1 MLNKKSNSSRGFTLL
16 EILLVVGIIA
26 ILAGIVIL
34 AINPTKQLGDT
45 RNAQRRSDVL
55 TILNAVYQFSIDNN
69 GKLPTDDGTVS
80 GDVIIPVYSEGAVD
94 EEVSCTANDGALD
107 AIAHIMPTD
116 VAEVDAEVDLW
127 TSLVGASSTY
137 LTAIPKDPLAGEDE
151 DTFYSIFQTESG
163 RVTVCAPLSVGEGNI
178 QSQDDVIKVTR

>member
-1 MLNKKSNSSRGFTLL
+1 MTKLSNSKKGFTLL

-55 TILNAVYQFSIDNN
+55 TILNAVYQYSIDNN
-69 GKLPTDDGTVS
+69 GTIPAG
-80 GDVIIPVYSEGAVD
+80 IIVTGGCTS
-94 EEVSCTANDGALD
+94 TANEIRNGSSTASVNLYSALVAGA
-107 AIAHIMPTD
+107 
-116 VAEVDAEVDLW
+116 
-127 TSLVGASSTY
+127 ASSTY
-137 LTAIPKDPLAGEDE
+137 LVAIPHDPLATSTLDDLGSGYGIAK
-151 DTFYSIFQTESG
+151 TSSG

-178 QSQDDVIKVTR
+178 SSGDTAHMISVTR